1 MVLQMKQEN
10 INGISADQLK
20 ALIEK
25 LENLEQD
32 KEELMITIRDVF
44 AEAKSNGFDVK
55 VIRQLLK
62 IRRMK
67 KEELAQQ
74 EELLHLYR
82 KVLGE

>member
-25 LENLEQD
+25 LENLGQD

-67 KEELAQQ
+67 KQELAQQ
-74 EELLHLYR
+74 EELLQLYR